1 MPDMRD
7 RFRGTDRV
15 PVPELWD
22 EVRGRTPSPG
32 AGGRQRLLALATAIL
47 VAVTGITAGAVVFAS
62 RRVTGSARSAPS
74 IEPTSTS
81 TGSDGRFSCAYT
93 ATFDGRDYSG
103 QYTVTRPIP
112 GEQMGTATTP
122 PCGEDGEGDEFEV
135 FRVDTVDPEV
145 AVTTAGG
152 EIILVSIEL
161 QKMPVE
167 LRRYFM
173 PPPCDPADEPVE
185 VLGTWIGILGA
196 DGNTEVDLKPPY
208 DVYVEV
214 REASADAY
222 ERADITVRVPES
234 LGMPLTREDVEESLW
249 KGGDIRIVATC
260 LEGPYTAQDG
270 RYGEDGYLA
279 QEVEA
284 YPG

>member
-1 MPDMRD
+1 MRD

-22 EVRGRTPSPG
+22 EIRGRTPSPEH
-32 AGGRQRLLALATAIL
+32 GGPSRILVLVTAIV
-47 VAVTGITAGAVVFAS
+47 VAATGITAGAVVFA
-62 RRVTGSARSAPS
+62 RRDDSTRAVS
-74 IEPTSTS
+74 EPSTS
-81 TGSDGRFSCAYT
+81 PSTRTPAVSRPESLSCAYN
-93 ATFDGRDYSG
+93 ATFDGREYGG
-103 QYTVTRPIP
+103 QHTVTRPTP
-112 GEQMGTATTP
+112 GERVGTATTP
-122 PCGEDGEGDEFEV
+122 PCGSNGEGDEFEV

-185 VLGTWIGILGA
+185 LLGTWIGILGA
-196 DGNTEVDLKPPY
+196 DGNTEVDMKPPY

-260 LEGPYTAQDG
+260 LEGPYSAQDG

-279 QEVEA
+279 QEIEA